1 MPKIQKQFHL
11 EVTPEQFLNACSQ
24 DEVYELWLLINSNRY
39 RQTIIQFEEKPK
51 KRKTKNPH
59 GLFPDR
65 PSLNDHS
72 TDIYPYIIKP

>member
-1 MPKIQKQFHL
+1 MPKISKQFFL

-51 KRKTKNPH
+51 KKRT
-59 GLFPDR
+59 DR
-65 PSLNDHS
+65 SRPVSKSL
-72 TDIYPYIIKP
+72 TA